1 VRNLASRSYPP
12 VPRMSE
18 KVIVRRREE
27 ESRFTFSFH
36 LKITD
41 LKIDK
46 QFNLSREV
54 TEATSA
60 FIERLS
66 SNIVKANKKN
76 KGQGEERLVP
86 KFTLADGEVAVN
98 GETHR
103 TVADFLFTKGL
114 CMTIDNTKFLVAVN
128 PPLVTELKMSEVVV
142 AGLLIYPHKLEVEF
156 ADQEATEV
164 EWFASEKVTDDMLEK
179 GAKQN
184 KKAKVEAE
192 DATEWTKVGKGRLF
206 KPGQEHVQC
215 RLRCQ
220 VTPHCGQEP
229 GVPQSAISA
238 PITLGPGELP
248 ANSRHMWTST
258 PQTWPN
264 MRLVTYNIL
273 ADLYCDSDFSRTVL
287 HPSCPPYALHIDYR
301 IKLVLHELLGYNSD
315 LVCLQEVDK
324 KVFEN
329 HLEPILATV
338 NMGGQFAKKGGQVSE
353 GVAIFWRRERL
364 ELIEFS
370 SVFLPSLLQ
379 SPPYAY
385 LWDKLK
391 DNPALVE
398 TLTQRTTELAIAVL
412 RVNTGSDERRLLVVG
427 NTHLYFKPDAD
438 HVRLIQ
444 AEMCRRELERVRGEM
459 LVQHPDA
466 KVSIV
471 LCGDFNST
479 PEYDNHMGGVL
490 QLMTQGKVDENH
502 LDWRSR
508 EGEEVKGISLD
519 SNTLFFSA
527 AGTPK
532 YTNYTAGFKDC
543 LDYIFIEEDSASVEQ
558 VVPFPTEEE
567 LELHTAIPSIVLPS
581 DHIAVVVDVCFR

>member
-1 VRNLASRSYPP
+1 MLRILQTSRRICYLGRLRPRASLVCSKRRPSPATTLFCEARFLHLKSLTCVRNLTSRSYPV

-36 LKITD
+36 LKIAD

-86 KFTLADGEVAVN
+86 KFTLADGEVVN

-114 CMTIDNTKFLVAVN
+114 CMTIDDQKFLVAVN

-215 RLRCQ
+215 RC
-220 VTPHCGQEP
+220 C
-229 GVPQSAISA
+229 
-238 PITLGPGELP
+238 
-248 ANSRHMWTST
+248 
-258 PQTWPN
+258 
-264 MRLVTYNIL
+264 
-273 ADLYCDSDFSRTVL
+273 
-287 HPSCPPYALHIDYR
+287 
-301 IKLVLHELLGYNSD
+301 
-315 LVCLQEVDK
+315 
-324 KVFEN
+324 
-329 HLEPILATV
+329 
-338 NMGGQFAKKGGQVSE
+338 
-353 GVAIFWRRERL
+353 
-364 ELIEFS
+364 
-370 SVFLPSLLQ
+370 
-379 SPPYAY
+379 
-385 LWDKLK
+385 
-391 DNPALVE
+391 
-398 TLTQRTTELAIAVL
+398 
-412 RVNTGSDERRLLVVG
+412 
-427 NTHLYFKPDAD
+427 
-438 HVRLIQ
+438 
-444 AEMCRRELERVRGEM
+444 
-459 LVQHPDA
+459 
-466 KVSIV
+466 
-471 LCGDFNST
+471 
-479 PEYDNHMGGVL
+479 GVL
-490 QLMTQGKVDENH
+490 
-502 LDWRSR
+502 
-508 EGEEVKGISLD
+508 IFCCCSL
-519 SNTLFFSA
+519 FC
-527 AGTPK
+527 P
-532 YTNYTAGFKDC
+532 
-543 LDYIFIEEDSASVEQ
+543 
-558 VVPFPTEEE
+558 
-567 LELHTAIPSIVLPS
+567 
-581 DHIAVVVDVCFR
+581 